1 MTALHPD
8 HFEDIVAVN
17 ALYRPGPLE
26 NISHFIARKQGQE
39 PVRLPDQSLAP
50 ILAPTYG
57 ILVYQEQVMQ
67 LASAMA
73 GFTLGEADLLRR
85 AMSKKKKQTMD
96 NMRAKFMAGARAKGY
111 QSALASQVFDYID
124 QFANYGFNRS
134 HAVAYSKMAFEM
146 AYLKCHYPTEFYTA
160 LLNAEGNITKLR
172 AADGC

>member
-1 MTALHPD
+1 M
-8 HFEDIVAVN
+8 
-17 ALYRPGPLE
+17 
-26 NISHFIARKQGQE
+26 
-39 PVRLPDQSLAP
+39 
-50 ILAPTYG
+50 
-57 ILVYQEQVMQ
+57 
-67 LASAMA
+67 
-73 GFTLGEADLLRR
+73 LRR

-172 AADGC
+172 QHVTNAQRMGVKINGPRINLSRAQFTVHDQQIYFGLTAIKGFAGTLLRICCRNGTVTVLSRIFGTSFTACQTSGKKRRCLLR